1 MLFPISVGSHGD
13 FLLTWYVLT
22 RTVCPWWTLCKIS
35 ACRFGV
41 QSFVSKMYVTA
52 PSPSNREIRA
62 QSFPRICFLD
72 FNPQFDSN
80 KIHFFPLNLTVNWI
94 FVYKWKDGKLHDIY
108 KIIAF
113 WENDVG
119 VHARMCGRAH
129 KCVCVGMCANM
140 YMYKTY
146 LLIQDYECIHIYKQ
160 NTT

>member
-1 MLFPISVGSHGD
+1 MATFCLLGMCLPGLCVLGELYVKYQRVVLVYNPLSQKCMWPHLH
-13 FLLTWYVLT
+13 LLTGRSEL
-22 RTVCPWWTLCKIS
+22 RAFQES
-35 ACRFGV
+35 A
-41 QSFVSKMYVTA
+41 SWILILS
-52 PSPSNREIRA
+52 
-62 QSFPRICFLD
+62 
-72 FNPQFDSN
+72 
-80 KIHFFPLNLTVNWI
+80 FPLNLTVNWI

-146 LLIQDYECIHIYKQ
+146 LLIQDCECIHIYKQ
-160 NTT
+160 NIT